1 MHKFYF
7 KRFHIFNYKKSIYYK
22 TPTEVREDLEVAANK
37 KELARENLA
46 SNKRTI
52 DEELFL

>member
-37 KELARENLA
+37 KELA
-46 SNKRTI
+46 
-52 DEELFL
+52 